1 MVEYTKTKSLERS
14 ILMVIKILIKL
25 AWGFLGSISFMG
37 GIVGL
42 LLPVIPQVPFF
53 LVTIFCIAKISPRFH
68 RWLLGNRLYIKYLAP
83 VVAKFKLKKAI
94 KN

>member
-1 MVEYTKTKSLERS
+1 MSLERRMRM
-14 ILMVIKILIKL
+14 LLRILIKL
-25 AWGFLGSISFMG
+25 AWGCLGSLSFMG

-42 LLPVIPQVPFF
+42 ILPVVPQVPFF

-68 RWLLGNRLYIKYLAP
+68 RWLLSNRLYLKYVEP
-83 VVAKFKLKKAI
+83 VLAKFRLKKKTI

>member
-1 MVEYTKTKSLERS
+1 MLLKL
-14 ILMVIKILIKL
+14 LIKF
-25 AWGFLGSISFMG
+25 AWGFLGSLSFMG

-68 RWLLGNRLYIKYLAP
+68 KWLVNNRLYIKYIVPMLN
-83 VVAKFKLKKAI
+83 KFKLRKEAR
-94 KN
+94 N